1 MPKAVRVAGTAALV
15 TAALAIASCGDTVI
29 DDGKAEDA
37 VKADVEKS
45 LQVKVTSVDCPAD
58 VKVEAG
64 KTFDCVV
71 TAGNGK
77 KAKATLKIINSDA
90 DVNFI
95 DLQPVK

>member
-1 MPKAVRVAGTAALV
+1 MV
-15 TAALAIASCGDTVI
+15 TAVTITLTACGDTVI

-45 LQVKVTSVDCPAD
+45 LKVTVSSVNCPSG

-64 KTFDCVV
+64 TTFDCIV
-71 TAGNGK
+71 TDEGGNR
-77 KAKATLKIINSDA
+77 AKATLKIVNSDA